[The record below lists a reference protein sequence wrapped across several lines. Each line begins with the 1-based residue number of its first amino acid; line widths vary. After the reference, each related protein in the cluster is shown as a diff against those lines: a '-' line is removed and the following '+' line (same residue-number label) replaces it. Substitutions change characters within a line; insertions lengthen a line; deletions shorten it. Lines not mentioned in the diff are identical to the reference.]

1 MNLNLPE
8 PDCTWI
14 SAGKEFESYTDMC
27 HTLRVEPGRG
37 SSLAAQK
44 RMFARY
50 FSYRK
55 TEGRK
60 VMITEVYD
68 KPLPEGFSL
77 YGLNGGGKG
86 KYVRY
91 IEPLLRRIAI
101 KHIVEGDPDTS
112 NVETFDNSGVDSV
125 VDVSNGV
132 SGSVDITSDTV
143 SGVSENPRGNAICT
157 GFTGKSCCFT
167 KSDLL
172 QRLGFMNENFFNKES
187 TIRNRKDIILSRQY
201 KAHPDAVI
209 VKVSDINRIGKTNKA
224 GKVKNRL
231 IITTDDLRYFE
242 NISRLI
248 YEKWRSAERSINN
261 HGVIF
266 CEPVFTLPCDGGIAE
281 ADVLQNS
288 FVRQAEDNALAE
300 MGIKSV
306 KQVFIEYDYKLFYL
320 KRNNELGKIM
330 NSPSITVSESIK
342 ITLNESLADRVTDSS
357 DNISEDELRF
367 IINQMTVEDFRKRIR
382 YCKKQYDEKR
392 ISAGDDSDDDGIW
405 DSDDSG
411 NGDVTDNIGV
421 RGNIVLD
428 GGIDSDSAD
437 SVWNVGLDSSNAE
450 NGAAIDTENV
460 IVSAVDNNGSGE
472 SAGGN
477 SNKSSNL
484 RDRVLSQPDFCKKM
498 DKLVDIFIK
507 L

>member
-14 SAGKEFESYTDMC
+14 SAGKEFDSYTDMC

-68 KPLPEGFSL
+68 KPLPEGVSL

-91 IEPLLRRIAI
+91 IEPLLRRIVI
-101 KHIVEGDPDTS
+101 KHIVEGDPADAT

-172 QRLGFMNENFFNKES
+172 QRLGFMNGDFFNKES
-187 TIRNRKDIILSRQY
+187 TIRNRKDIILSRQS
-201 KAHPDAVI
+201 KAHPNALI
-209 VKVSDINRIGKTNKA
+209 VKASDISGISKA
-224 GKVKNRL
+224 DKIKNRL

-248 YEKWRSAERSINN
+248 YEKWRSAEKSINN

-266 CEPVFTLPCDGGIAE
+266 CEPVFTLPSDGGIAE
-281 ADVLQNS
+281 ADILQNT
-288 FVRQAEDNALAE
+288 FIRQAEDNALAE

-320 KRNNELGKIM
+320 KRNNELGKII
-330 NSPSITVSESIK
+330 NSPNITVSESIK
-342 ITLNESLADRVTDSS
+342 ITLNDSLADRITDSS
-357 DNISEDELRF
+357 DNISEDDLRF
-367 IINQMTVEDFRKRIR
+367 MINQMIVEDFHKRIR

-392 ISAGDDSDDDGIW
+392 IRDSDDDDIW
-405 DSDDSG
+405 NSVDSG
-411 NGDVTDNIGV
+411 NGAV
-421 RGNIVLD
+421 
-428 GGIDSDSAD
+428 
-437 SVWNVGLDSSNAE
+437 
-450 NGAAIDTENV
+450 IDTENV
-460 IVSAVDNNGSGE
+460 KASAVDSNGSGE

-477 SNKSSNL
+477 FKNTSNL

-498 DKLVDIFIK
+498 DKLVDIFIR